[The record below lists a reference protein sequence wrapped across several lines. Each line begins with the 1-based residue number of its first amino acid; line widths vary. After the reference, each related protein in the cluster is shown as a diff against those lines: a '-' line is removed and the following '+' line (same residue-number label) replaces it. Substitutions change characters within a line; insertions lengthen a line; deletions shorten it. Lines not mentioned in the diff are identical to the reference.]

1 MIFAEAMFFHIL
13 LCQAA
18 HTASVTNAAKQ
29 VTLQSNKPQSASSK
43 CHNVHFNNYQ
53 YYSEPRKEIRA
64 HFLKIE
70 SQLADVQKKIDALTA
85 LVLNTSLSPAGHN
98 TTQVTTLNGTKKPKL
113 GENCIIN
120 TLFN

>member
-1 MIFAEAMFFHIL
+1 MIFTEAIFFHLL

-18 HTASVTNAAKQ
+18 HASVTNAAKQ
-29 VTLQSNKPQSASSK
+29 VTLQSNKPQSASTK

-53 YYSEPRKEIRA
+53 YYSEPSKEIRA

-85 LVLNTSLSPAGHN
+85 LVLNTSSSTVGHN
-98 TTQVTTLNGTKKPKL
+98 ATLNSTEKPKL
-113 GENCIIN
+113 LGENRVVILTRC
-120 TLFN
+120 

>member
-1 MIFAEAMFFHIL
+1 MFFHIL

-29 VTLQSNKPQSASSK
+29 VTLQNKKPQSASTK

-53 YYSEPRKEIRA
+53 YYSEPSKDIRA

-70 SQLADVQKKIDALTA
+70 NQLVDVQKKIDALTA
-85 LVLNTSLSPAGHN
+85 LVLNTSSSTVGHN
-98 TTQVTTLNGTKKPKL
+98 ATLNSTEKPKL
-113 GENCIIN
+113 GENRVIIL
-120 TLFN
+120 TRR

>member
-1 MIFAEAMFFHIL
+1 MIFAKAIFFLIL

-29 VTLQSNKPQSASSK
+29 VTLKSYKPQPSSK

-53 YYSEPRKEIRA
+53 YYSEPRKGIRA

-85 LVLNTSLSPAGHN
+85 LVLNASSSPVGHN
-98 TTQVTTLNGTKKPKL
+98 ATLNGVKKPKL
-113 GENCIIN
+113 GENRIIN
-120 TLFN
+120 TLLN